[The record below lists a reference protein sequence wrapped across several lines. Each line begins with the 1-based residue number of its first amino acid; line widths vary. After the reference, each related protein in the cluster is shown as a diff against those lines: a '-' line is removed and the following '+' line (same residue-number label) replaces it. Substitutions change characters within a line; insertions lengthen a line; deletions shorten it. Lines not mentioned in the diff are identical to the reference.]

1 MQEISSQI
9 KKEIEDFA
17 KENNNEISLF
27 AVSDI
32 LNNKTAG
39 IDEDLLNHTLD
50 QLRKEG
56 IKLLPLD
63 MDEGYKAD
71 MNEPDQFIPSDVNI
85 TQIPTNISNIMERLE
100 NEEFDLTPV
109 FQRHGGLWSKEEQS
123 QLIES
128 LMLKI
133 PLPAFYF
140 DAAREDKWIVI
151 DGLQRLT
158 SFQNYLV
165 GNMQENG
172 LRKKYCFT
180 GLQYLSDFNGM
191 TFDDLPRQ
199 YIRRIKES
207 SIIAYTVIKGTP
219 DEVVFNIFQRINTG
233 GIQLNAQEIRQALYS
248 GKGTD
253 LIKELAELQEFKEAT
268 QFAVKPERMLDR
280 EYVLRFLAFTELD
293 YKKEYK
299 GNINN
304 FLIKGLKKA
313 NTFREEDIERVT
325 ERFIRVMNVCRNVFG
340 KYAFRK
346 YNKNFR
352 RGPINK
358 AIFEIWA
365 ICFSELDDN
374 QLQKIVRNKDKF
386 INQFGELLLKTEFAM
401 TLKAGDQYS
410 FIKRIGM
417 TREFVEGFLC
427 LEN

>member
-346 YNKNFR
+346 YNKDFR

-365 ICFSELDDN
+365 ICFSELDN
-374 QLQKIVRNKDKF
+374 EQLEKLKKDKDQF
-386 INQFGELLLKTEFAM
+386 IAGFGQILMNTEFASA
-401 TLKAGDQYS
+401 LKAGDQYS
-410 FIKRIGM
+410 LIKRVE
-417 TREFVEGFLC
+417 TCQKFVKEFL
-427 LEN
+427 